1 LATSRP
7 ELYQKGL
14 SGTMMNTQAY
24 YQLAQEQKAEF
35 IHEEYIGDL
44 HFTSAYVPIYNY
56 KHEVLAFLNLPYF
69 VGNNELKTEIS
80 SLIVAVI
87 NAYILFVLV
96 AIGVAVIISRRIT
109 RPLFLIQD
117 RLAQIRVD
125 KMNQKIGYKG
135 NDEVG
140 RLVKEYNRMVDEI
153 SESAEKLAKSE
164 REMAWREMAKQIAH
178 EIKNPLTPMKLSVQY
193 LTKAWDNQRED
204 FDSFLKRVSNTLIEQ
219 IDQLHII
226 ANEFSDFAKMPQAQR
241 RKVNIIKKLRNT
253 AALFEKSEPG
263 IQFLYDI
270 NITESFVFADPDQ
283 LISVFNNVIKNA
295 VQSIPNERQGIIKIS
310 SEKVDVHI
318 QISISDNGRGIS
330 NEVKNK
336 IFTPNFTTKSSGM
349 GLGLAIV
356 KNIVNNSGG
365 KIWFETNEDIGSTFY
380 IQFPISESI

>member
-1 LATSRP
+1 
-7 ELYQKGL
+7 
-14 SGTMMNTQAY
+14 
-24 YQLAQEQKAEF
+24 
-35 IHEEYIGDL
+35 
-44 HFTSAYVPIYNY
+44 
-56 KHEVLAFLNLPYF
+56 
-69 VGNNELKTEIS
+69 
-80 SLIVAVI
+80 
-87 NAYILFVLV
+87 
-96 AIGVAVIISRRIT
+96 
-109 RPLFLIQD
+109 
-117 RLAQIRVD
+117 
-125 KMNQKIGYKG
+125 
-135 NDEVG
+135 

-226 ANEFSDFAKMPQAQR
+226 ANEFSDFAKMPQAKR
-241 RKVNIIKKLRNT
+241 TKVNIIEKLTNT

-263 IQFLYDI
+263 IQFIYDI
-270 NITESFVFADPDQ
+270 KKKESIVFADPDQ

-295 VQSIPNERQGIIKIS
+295 VQAIPTERQGVIRITCQ
-310 SEKVDVHI
+310 VVGVNT

-330 NEVKNK
+330 TEVKDK

-356 KNIVNNSGG
+356 KNILNNSGG
-365 KIWFETNEDIGSTFY
+365 TVWFETNEDIGTTFY
-380 IQFPISESI
+380 IQLPNSETD